1 MRRLELLSLQV
12 LRMLYRRDP
21 GLLQARVIE
30 AGGGE
35 AVLLLLRSRGGGL
48 VPDAALEGVLIVKEL
63 TSFGWRGD
71 GVAPILRELGVAY
84 GSAGG
89 VADACAE
96 ALKVIAAAGRRL
108 SDSHA
113 SK

>member
-1 MRRLELLSLQV
+1 
-12 LRMLYRRDP
+12 MLYRRDP
-21 GLLQARVIE
+21 GLLQMRVLE

-48 VPDAALEGVLIVKEL
+48 VPEAALEGVLILKEL
-63 TSFGWRGD
+63 TGFGWRGD
-71 GVAPILRELGVAY
+71 GAAPVLRELAVAY

-89 VADACAE
+89 VGDTCAE
-96 ALKVIAAAGRRL
+96 ALKVVAAAGRRL